1 VLKII
6 RGKEVWKTNN
16 NLIFVVFL
24 FLIVILIGCIDGRDN
39 QTLSTFPKTKNYENY
54 VGGNTIDNSSIVVG
68 SEKHATSIAP
78 FLGYI
83 NVNETKYIKYRNKE
97 IKISFISNGKVKRV
111 NVTIGES
118 CSKEIKIGNRV
129 DGRGIY
135 FTFCGMH
142 FSIKPVEWVKR
153 ENELIP
159 FYEKSWNTTQIFVK
173 IVEVKN

>member
-1 VLKII
+1 MALVLKII
-6 RGKEVWKTNN
+6 RGKEIWKTNN
-16 NLIFVVFL
+16 LIFIVFL
-24 FLIVILIGCIDGRDN
+24 FLIVILIGCIDGRIN
-39 QTLSTFPKTKNYENY
+39 QTLSTFPKNY
-54 VGGNTIDNSSIVVG
+54 VGRNMTDNSSIVMRN
-68 SEKHATSIAP
+68 EAHATSIAP

-97 IKISFISNGKVKRV
+97 IRISFISNGKVKRV

-118 CSKEIKIGNRV
+118 CSKEIEIRNRI
-129 DGRGIY
+129 DGCGIY
-135 FTFCGMH
+135 FTLCGMH

-153 ENELIP
+153 ENKLIP